1 MNSHKNA
8 RMTPLGRAAMI
19 NRIVQEGWSVGRAAE
34 AFAVSRRTVFKWL
47 ARYRSEGPSGLNDR
61 RSTARRIANRL
72 GEPWIEMLLRLRRD
86 YRLTGAEISER
97 LWLARSTVAAH
108 LSRLGMGKLKQLEP
122 QPPVQRYQRQHA
134 GELLHLDIK
143 KLARFERVG
152 HRITGDRR
160 NASDGAGWEYA
171 HVAIDDATRLAYV
184 ELLPGEGRQFTTG
197 FLVRALRWFRAR
209 SIKVQRVMTDN
220 GSGYIS
226 RLFAK
231 VCRWLQIRHIRTRPY
246 TPRTNGKAERFIQ
259 TLLREWA
266 YAFPYQNSDTRHG
279 YLPTWLHWYNHRRP
293 HSGINGLTPAAAAQ
307 PPA

>member
-1 MNSHKNA
+1 MNSHKSA

-19 NRIVQEGWSVGRAAE
+19 NRILQEGWSAGRAAE
-34 AFAVSRRTVFKWL
+34 AFAVSQRTVFKWL
-47 ARYRSEGPSGLNDR
+47 ARYRSEGPSGLSDR

-72 GEPWIEMLLRLRRD
+72 GEPWIEMLSRLRRD
-86 YRLTGAEISER
+86 YRLTGAEIAER

-171 HVAIDDATRLAYV
+171 HVAVDNAIRLAYV

-197 FLVRALRWFRAR
+197 FLVRVLRWFRER
-209 SIKVQRVMTDN
+209 SIRIQRVMTDN

-231 VCRWLQIRHIRTRPY
+231 VCRWLQIRHIRTRHY
-246 TPRTNGKAERFIQ
+246 TPRTTARLSASSRLCLGNGP
-259 TLLREWA
+259 TP
-266 YAFPYQNSDTRHG
+266 FPTR
-279 YLPTWLHWYNHRRP
+279 THRL
-293 HSGINGLTPAAAAQ
+293 GMAA
-307 PPA
+307 